1 MLLVAVVV
9 FGFCV
14 NTAVRM
20 PCRDVCGLDIGRMYD
35 DHHIDNAHL
44 PYVSRPLEYPPL
56 IGEVMAAAHAPFQHG
71 LRNPFLANMV
81 LLTALA
87 GVTTW
92 MLWRRNGKRTWRW
105 ALAPPVLMQG
115 LQNWDLLAV
124 APATIGLISWENGF
138 AFSAGLL
145 LGVGAAAKLFPA
157 LFVPILAA
165 SSVHWGR
172 RRHAVRVVVGAV
184 LGFAAFVVPVYA
196 AAPGALSYFA
206 RFQSSRVPDRG
217 TIWYFLFRAPRSMQ
231 PYLSPSLLSHL
242 GSAGFTLALGSA
254 LVALSWF
261 AWRGRISPFGAC
273 ALVTIVCLVT
283 SKIYSP
289 QYDLWI
295 VPFFVLLPIRTKLV
309 VNFYVASFAVFVV
322 TAGDDHILHRPGSS
336 YLLGAA
342 VLYRFVVY
350 LLVARDIL
358 RSERASGVEE
368 FERLAPVGDVE
379 LLEHGRDVR
388 PHRDR
393 RDAEPAR
400 NDAGAYSL
408 PQQVEDFRFS
418 R

>member
-1 MLLVAVVV
+1 MVWRPPQRERGAPRRFAASGGLLLVAVVV

-35 DHHIDNAHL
+35 DHHVDNTHL
-44 PYVSRPLEYPPL
+44 PYVSSNLEYPPL

-87 GVTTW
+87 AITTW

-105 ALAPPVLMQG
+105 ALAPPVLVQG

-138 AFSAGLL
+138 ALSAGLL
-145 LGVGAAAKLFPA
+145 LGIGAAAKLFPA

-165 SSVHWGR
+165 SSLGWGR
-172 RRHAVRVVVGAV
+172 TRNAARLLVGAAV
-184 LGFAAFVVPVYA
+184 GFAVFVVPVYA
-196 AAPGALSYFA
+196 AAPRALSYFFG
-206 RFQSSRVPDRG
+206 FQSTRVPDRG
-217 TIWYFLFRAPRSMQ
+217 TVWYFLFRAPKSMQ
-231 PYLSPSLLSHL
+231 PYLSADLLSHFS
-242 GSAGFTLALGSA
+242 SAGFTLLLGAA
-254 LVALSWF
+254 LVTLSWL

-295 VPFFVLLPIRTKLV
+295 VPFFVLLPVRTKLV
-309 VNFYVASFAVFVV
+309 VNFYIASFAVFVT
-322 TAGDDHILHRPGSS
+322 TAGDDHLIHRPGSS
-336 YLLGAA
+336 YLLCVA

-350 LLVARDIL
+350 LLVARDIV
-358 RSERASGVEE
+358 RSEASGS
-368 FERLAPVGDVE
+368 G
-379 LLEHGRDVR
+379 
-388 PHRDR
+388 
-393 RDAEPAR
+393 R
-400 NDAGAYSL
+400 NDDRDPRARKVPCAG
-408 PQQVEDFRFS
+408 
-418 R
+418 